1 MPGPFLLRNYA
12 TFTGALQSDITA
24 YSYELS
30 EKEGIWPTDI
40 PVDTTFPNYDTGVV
54 FYRDFTDYTHFHLF
68 GPSPQILVLEK
79 QFYQP
84 LPSLFL
90 QVLNTIIN
98 GSIIAN
104 GIVVTNGVLI
114 CNGLSTINGIF
125 IANGSAIM
133 NGFTTVNGKLLTT
146 GGVTMVAP
154 VIMLSTQFLS
164 GVGDVATAINSKKSF
179 DIPHPTK
186 KDHRLRYVCVE
197 TPKADVYVRGKLKD
211 SNVINLP
218 EYWKGLVDPDSIDV
232 VLSPIGSFQELYVED
247 VQWGTKVIV
256 KNSAGGPI
264 NCSYV
269 VYGERKDTEPNI
281 PEYKGLTEADYP
293 GDNSGYNINSD

>member
-1 MPGPFLLRNYA
+1 MPGPFQLRNYA
-12 TFTGALQSDITA
+12 TFTGPLQKDELA

-30 EKEGIWPTDI
+30 EKEGIWHTDI
-40 PVDTTFPNYDTGVV
+40 PTDTSFPLTDVGLV
-54 FYRDFTDYTHFHLF
+54 FFRDFSDFSYFHLYA
-68 GPSPQILVLEK
+68 SAPQIVVLEK
-79 QFYQP
+79 QAGQK

-90 QVLNTIIN
+90 MVLNTIVN
-98 GSIIAN
+98 GNIIAN
-104 GIVVTNGVLI
+104 GTIVANKAITCNGIVVCNGVMKNEGAVI
-114 CNGLSTINGIF
+114 HSSSST
-125 IANGSAIM
+125 M
-133 NGFTTVNGKLLTT
+133 NGAVNMTAT
-146 GGVTMVAP
+146 A
-154 VIMLSTQFLS
+154 SLS
-164 GVGDVATAINSKKSF
+164 GVGDMASYMTTTRSIASSKKSF

-186 KDHRLRYVCVE
+186 EDHRLRYVCVE
-197 TPKADVYVRGKLKD
+197 TPKADVYVRGKLKG

-232 VLSPIGSFQELYVED
+232 VLSPIGSSQELYVED

-293 GDNSGYNINSD
+293 GDNSQYIINSD

>member
-1 MPGPFLLRNYA
+1 MPGPFQLRNYA
-12 TFTGALQSDITA
+12 TFTGPLQKDEAA

-40 PVDTTFPNYDTGVV
+40 PVDSSFPNFDVGVL
-54 FYRDFTDYTHFHLF
+54 FYRDFTDFTHFHLY
-68 GPSPQILVLEK
+68 GPVPQILVLEK
-79 QFYQP
+79 QLNQP

-90 QVLNTIIN
+90 QVLNTVVN
-98 GSIIAN
+98 GNIIAN
-104 GIVVTNGVLI
+104 GSIVANGKII
-114 CNGLSTINGIF
+114 CNGVSTINGVF
-125 IANGSAIM
+125 ITNGAVKM
-133 NGFTTVNGKLLTT
+133 NSQATL
-146 GGVTMVAP
+146 A
-154 VIMLSTQFLS
+154 
-164 GVGDVATAINSKKSF
+164 GVGDMASYMTTTRSIASSKKSF

-186 KDHRLRYVCVE
+186 KEHRLRYVCVE
-197 TPKADVYVRGKLKD
+197 TPKADVYVRGKLNG

-269 VYGERKDTEPNI
+269 VYGERKDTESNI

-293 GDNSGYNINSD
+293 GDNGQYIINSD

>member
-1 MPGPFLLRNYA
+1 MPGPFQLRNYA
-12 TFTGALQSDITA
+12 TFTGPLQKDELA

-30 EKEGIWPTDI
+30 EKEGIWHTDI
-40 PVDTTFPNYDTGVV
+40 PTDTSFPNFDVGVL
-54 FYRDFTDYTHFHLF
+54 FFRDPSDYVHFHLF
-68 GPSPQILVLEK
+68 GPAPQILVLEK
-79 QFYQP
+79 QAYQP

-90 QVLNTIIN
+90 QVLNTIVN
-98 GSIIAN
+98 GNIIAN
-104 GIVVTNGVLI
+104 GSIVANGKII
-114 CNGLSTINGIF
+114 CNGLTTVNGIF
-125 IANGSAIM
+125 IANGLVRMTSKADLAGIGDM
-133 NGFTTVNGKLLTT
+133 ASYMTTTRSI
-146 GGVTMVAP
+146 A
-154 VIMLSTQFLS
+154 
-164 GVGDVATAINSKKSF
+164 NSKKSF

-186 KDHRLRYVCVE
+186 KEHRLRYVCVE

-247 VQWGTKVIV
+247 VQWGTKVVV

-293 GDNSGYNINSD
+293 GDNSQYIINSD

>member
-1 MPGPFLLRNYA
+1 MPGPFQLRNYA
-12 TFTGALQSDITA
+12 TFTGPLQFDELA

-40 PVDTTFPNYDTGVV
+40 PVDSSFPNFDVGVL
-54 FYRDFTDYTHFHLF
+54 FYRDFTDFTHFHLY
-68 GPSPQILVLEK
+68 GPVPQILVLEK
-79 QFYQP
+79 QLNQP

-90 QVLNTIIN
+90 QVLNTVVN
-98 GSIIAN
+98 GNIIAN
-104 GIVVTNGVLI
+104 GSIVANGKII
-114 CNGLSTINGIF
+114 CNGVSTINGVF
-125 IANGSAIM
+125 ITNGAVKM
-133 NGFTTVNGKLLTT
+133 NSQATL
-146 GGVTMVAP
+146 A
-154 VIMLSTQFLS
+154 
-164 GVGDVATAINSKKSF
+164 GVGDMASYMTETRSIASSKKSF

-197 TPKADVYVRGKLKD
+197 TPKADVYVRGKLNG

-269 VYGERKDTEPNI
+269 VYGERKDTESNI

-293 GDNSGYNINSD
+293 GDNTQYIINSD